1 MPEGD
6 TVYRLARRLDQQ
18 LAGRTIAR
26 SDLRHP
32 RLVTRDLSGRLVLG
46 HATHGKHLL
55 TRLST
60 GLTLHSHLRMDGE
73 WSLTRPGKRLPPA
86 LQPHVR
92 LALTLDTGETA
103 WGVRLHDLALV
114 RTADERDVVGHL
126 GPDPLRDDWDPAEAG
141 RRLRADPGLPLVA
154 ALLDQRR
161 VCGLGNLWVNEL
173 AFLVGAGP
181 WSPVGEVDVD
191 ALLERAATMLRRS
204 AYGPGRMQVT
214 TGSTRRGEEHWVSGR
229 AGRPCRRCGTTVRVV
244 DEVPGDAAR
253 RRTWWCPRCQPGPA
267 PPGPVRSRDTSHR
280 EPTGRHTMLGDGP
293 DEGARPGPDDG
304 S

>member
-1 MPEGD
+1 VPEGD

-18 LAGRTIAR
+18 LAGHTIVR

-32 RLVTRDLSGRLVLG
+32 RLVTRDLSGRRVLG

-73 WSLTRPGKRLPPA
+73 WSLTRPGKRLPPTV
-86 LQPHVR
+86 QPHVR
-92 LALTLDTGETA
+92 LALTLDSGETA

-114 RTADERDVVGHL
+114 PTRDERELVGHL
-126 GPDPLRDDWDPAEAG
+126 GPDPLREDWDPVEAV

-161 VCGLGNLWVNEL
+161 LCGLGNLWVNEL

-181 WSPVGEVDVD
+181 WTPVGQVDVET
-191 ALLERAATMLRRS
+191 LVERAATMLRGS
-204 AYGPGRMQVT
+204 AHGPGRMQVT

-244 DEVPGDAAR
+244 AEVPGDAAR
-253 RRTWWCPRCQPGPA
+253 RRTWWCPQCQPGPG
-267 PPGPVRSRDTSHR
+267 PGAT
-280 EPTGRHTMLGDGP
+280 
-293 DEGARPGPDDG
+293 GARR
-304 S
+304 